1 MIIDEF
7 YYHHKATIYK
17 WLHNFCIFIRLWAFQ
32 AIIIAEFQLN
42 MFDLGVSRNPIY
54 LDEPEG
60 NSSSL
65 KSKLEEA
72 RNKAIIQEA
81 EFTNDPLELCLAVAK
96 TCIEGDIPTKN
107 RVLNKTIIKYF
118 QEKIEMK
125 ISHEYF

>member
-1 MIIDEF
+1 
-7 YYHHKATIYK
+7 
-17 WLHNFCIFIRLWAFQ
+17 
-32 AIIIAEFQLN
+32 
-42 MFDLGVSRNPIY
+42 MFELGLSVNPIS
-54 LDEPEG
+54 LDDPED

-65 KSKLEEA
+65 KSKLEQA

-96 TCIEGDIPTKN
+96 TCIEGDLLAKN